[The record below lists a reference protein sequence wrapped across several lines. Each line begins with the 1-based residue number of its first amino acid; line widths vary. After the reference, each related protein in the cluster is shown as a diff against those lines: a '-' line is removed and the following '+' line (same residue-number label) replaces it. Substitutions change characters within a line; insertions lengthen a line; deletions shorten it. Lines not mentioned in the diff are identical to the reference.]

1 MGGQFPDETPTL
13 AEQIGELKREL
24 GQRGVVYPK
33 WVRNGRMTQYK
44 ADAQNGRMLAALA
57 TLERLYAEGQ
67 R

>member
-1 MGGQFPDETPTL
+1 MDGLFPSAAPTL

-24 GQRGVVYPK
+24 GQRAAVYPK
-33 WVRNGRMTQYK
+33 WVRNGRITQAK
-44 ADAQNGRMLAALA
+44 ADAQVARMTAALA